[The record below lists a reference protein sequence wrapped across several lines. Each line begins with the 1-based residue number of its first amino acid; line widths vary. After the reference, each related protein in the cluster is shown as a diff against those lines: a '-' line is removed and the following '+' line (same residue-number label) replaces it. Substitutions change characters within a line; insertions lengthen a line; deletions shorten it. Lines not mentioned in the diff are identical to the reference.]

1 MQYLKEA
8 TQFEILANIKSK
20 RTEELCFCSESSSSH
35 WQQLYLCLCHHQCVV
50 MFLCTFHVCSVDLTQ
65 MYEFIIILIIFIVT
79 ILPALSNFDRCRF
92 PVIGP
97 SFSSDRRMGFVCL
110 LLLGLFFCF
119 FFSVIQ
125 NNHLLLE
132 SPLTRILKVGSP
144 WASYC
149 SIVCLRLLTVVHIL
163 LWRAAVSL
171 RSTPNCNI
179 WKNCRTK

>member
-20 RTEELCFCSESSSSH
+20 RTEELRFCSESSSSH

-110 LLLGLFFCF
+110 FLLGLFCFC
-119 FFSVIQ
+119 
-125 NNHLLLE
+125 
-132 SPLTRILKVGSP
+132 
-144 WASYC
+144 W
-149 SIVCLRLLTVVHIL
+149 VCLFVCLFLVFQSSKIIIYY
-163 LWRAAVSL
+163 WRVPSL
-171 RSTPNCNI
+171 VY
-179 WKNCRTK
+179 